1 LDTVTVKYTAAA
13 PPVCVCNDKPKH
25 VCHAFENR
33 VFLVVLMLLECWCTR
48 PIFVFGAFLF
58 LARVAV

>member
-1 LDTVTVKYTAAA
+1 
-13 PPVCVCNDKPKH
+13 VCNDKPKQ